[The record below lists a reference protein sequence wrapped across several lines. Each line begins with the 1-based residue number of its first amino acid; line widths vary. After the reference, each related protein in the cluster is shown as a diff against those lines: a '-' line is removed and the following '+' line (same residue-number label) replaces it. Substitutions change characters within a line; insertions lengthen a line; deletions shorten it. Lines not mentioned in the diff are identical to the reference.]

1 MLLGDCLSALK
12 KKHKYD
18 TRKKN
23 MKLGTVFEEEEVF
36 LWRHCQQAW
45 FQLVMGRV
53 RTWTRKKDINLGFF
67 AVW

>member
-1 MLLGDCLSALK
+1 
-12 KKHKYD
+12 
-18 TRKKN
+18 
-23 MKLGTVFEEEEVF
+23 MKQGTVFEEEEVF